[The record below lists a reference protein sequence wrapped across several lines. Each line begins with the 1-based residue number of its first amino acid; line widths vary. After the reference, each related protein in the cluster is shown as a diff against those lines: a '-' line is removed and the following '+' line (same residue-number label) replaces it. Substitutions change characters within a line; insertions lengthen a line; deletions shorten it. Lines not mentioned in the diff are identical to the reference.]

1 MGTTKPSFFAVLFL
15 SFCLLTA
22 CNNSSDLASSKST
35 EFETSSENTNYELP
49 ARVPDLQGKVKEI
62 IGNEVTIF
70 KMMSSDAQ
78 GSKNLAD
85 KEALPKNPEENP
97 PPTNT
102 EAENL
107 TDEDDSP
114 KKPGGN
120 RLQLSTE
127 TECFMI
133 PVGIPIITLKMT
145 EGQRT
150 AQSVAMTE
158 ITKDSI
164 LKIWKA
170 EDGTVEFVQLSGT
183 RQKARK
189 QSGENRTGR
198 EPEGGPGGGIPGGGG
213 PRE

>member
-22 CNNSSDLASSKST
+22 CNNSSDHASSKST

-49 ARVPDLQGKVKEI
+49 ARIPDLQGKVKEI

-85 KEALPKNPEENP
+85 KEALPK
-97 PPTNT
+97 
-102 EAENL
+102 
-107 TDEDDSP
+107 
-114 KKPGGN
+114 KPGGN

-133 PVGIPIITLKMT
+133 PVGIPIVTLKMT

-150 AQSVAMTE
+150 AQSVDMTE
-158 ITKDSI
+158 ITKDAI

-183 RQKARK
+183 RQKTRK